1 MPYTQLNNLDFVNI
15 KTALKDYMRA
25 QTDFTD
31 YDFEGSALSNLL
43 DVLAYNTYY
52 TAFNTNMVANEM
64 FLDSATLR
72 DNVVSLAK
80 NLGYVPKSITAP
92 KAVVDLELTFTGGT
106 PPTSVTLTAGSGFV
120 SNYDGSLYRF
130 VVTEDTKVSVAN
142 NVASFTNL
150 SIYEGSYLTTNTTI
164 DTTLKN
170 QRFIIENSGVDT
182 NTLKVRVY
190 QAVNSS
196 VYDDYAVASNI
207 LDIGATDKV
216 FFISE
221 QEDENYEIFFGDGVL
236 GKKLEN
242 GNVVQI
248 SYVVTNGEVTNGAKT
263 FTFNGLLEDQNDT
276 PVTTPFGITSLT
288 TVSNAS
294 GGAVIE
300 TIEKIKYNAPKFYGS
315 QNRAVTQN
323 DYKAIVRNLYPAVSD
338 IIVFG
343 GEDQEPPAYGKVF
356 LSVKPTEAAALSA
369 FTKRDLKEKLKK
381 HTVASIRPEFVDP
394 SILYLELTSDVYYD
408 VNKTKL
414 LPAEMAAKTST
425 SVTEYLK
432 TSGTE
437 KFNGKFRYS
446 KFIGVIDN
454 ADRAINS
461 NDTDVTMRKDFIAQ
475 INASSYY
482 EVCYGNSFLID
493 CNNPVV
499 TSTGMTTFE
508 FPNYTSYLEDR
519 DGKLVLYRLDSIT
532 GEKIL
537 LNDSI
542 GTVDYTK
549 GEIKMNDFT
558 ILKGTFS
565 DNRIELRVK
574 PANKDIEVKR
584 EMYLDVD
591 ISKSKFVAYK
601 EE

>member
-1 MPYTQLNNLDFVNI
+1 MPYTQLNNLDFTDI
-15 KTALKDYMRA
+15 KTALRDYMRA

-31 YDFEGSALSNLL
+31 YDFEGSALSNIL

-52 TAFNTNMVANEM
+52 TAFNTNMVVNEM

-80 NLGYVPKSITAP
+80 QLGYTPKSITSP
-92 KAVVDLELTFTGGT
+92 KAVVDLVLTFTGGNT
-106 PPTSVTLTAGSGFV
+106 PSSVTLKAGSGFV

-130 VVTEDTKVSVAN
+130 ILTEDTKVSVAN
-142 NVASFTNL
+142 NIASFTEL
-150 SIYEGSYLTTNTTI
+150 SIYEGSQITTNTTV
-164 DTTLKN
+164 DSTLNN
-170 QRFIIENSGVDT
+170 QRFIIENNGVDT
-182 NTLKVRVY
+182 NTVSVKVFES
-190 QAVNSS
+190 ANSS

-207 LDIGATDKV
+207 LDIGSTDKV

-221 QEDENYEIFFGDGVL
+221 TEDENYEIFFGDGVL
-236 GKKLEN
+236 GKKLN
-242 GNVVQI
+242 DGNVVQI
-248 SYVVTNGEVTNGAKT
+248 SYVVTNGDVINGART
-263 FTFNGLLEDQNDT
+263 FTFNGLLEDQNGT
-276 PVTTPFGITSLT
+276 PVTTPFGITSIT
-288 TVSNAS
+288 TSSVAS
-294 GGAVIE
+294 GGAAIE
-300 TIEKIKYNAPKFYGS
+300 SIDKIKFNAPKFYGS
-315 QNRAVTQN
+315 QNRAVTAN
-323 DYKAIVRNLYPAVSD
+323 DYKAIVRNLYPSISD

-343 GEDQEPPAYGKVF
+343 GEDQVPPAYGKVF
-356 LSVKPTEAAALSA
+356 LSIKPTEAASLSA
-369 FTKRDLKEKLKK
+369 FTKNDLKDKLKK

-394 SILYLELTSDVYYD
+394 SILYLELTSNIYYD
-408 VNKTKL
+408 VNKTKF
-414 LPAEMAAKTST
+414 LPAEIAAKASST
-425 SVTEYLK
+425 VTEYLK

-446 KFIGVIDN
+446 KFITVIDS
-454 ADRAINS
+454 ADRSINS

-475 INASSYY
+475 INSSSYY
-482 EVCYGNSFLID
+482 EVCYGNPFLID

-499 TSTGMTTFE
+499 TSTGMTVFE
-508 FPNYTSYLEDR
+508 YPNVTSYLEDR
-519 DGKLVLYRLDSIT
+519 SGKLVLYRLDSIT

-542 GTVDYTK
+542 GIVDYDK
-549 GEIKMNDFT
+549 GEITMTDFT

>member
-1 MPYTQLNNLDFVNI
+1 MPYTQLNNLDFTDI
-15 KTALKDYMRA
+15 KTALRDYMRA

-31 YDFEGSALSNLL
+31 YDFEGSALSNIL

-52 TAFNTNMVANEM
+52 TAFNTNMVVNEM

-80 NLGYVPKSITAP
+80 QLGYTPKSITSP
-92 KAVVDLELTFTGGT
+92 KAVVDLVLTFTGGNT
-106 PPTSVTLTAGSGFV
+106 PSSVTLKAGSGFV

-130 VVTEDTKVSVAN
+130 VLTEDTKVSVAN
-142 NVASFTNL
+142 NIASFTEL
-150 SIYEGSYLTTNTTI
+150 SIYEGSQITTNTTV
-164 DTTLKN
+164 DSTLNN
-170 QRFIIENSGVDT
+170 QRFIIENNGVDT
-182 NTLKVRVY
+182 NTVSVKVFES
-190 QAVNSS
+190 ANSS

-207 LDIGATDKV
+207 LDIGSTDKV

-221 QEDENYEIFFGDGVL
+221 TEDENYEIFFGDGVL
-236 GKKLEN
+236 GKKLN
-242 GNVVQI
+242 DGNVVQI
-248 SYVVTNGEVTNGAKT
+248 SYVVTNGDVTNGART
-263 FTFNGLLEDQNDT
+263 FTFNGLLEDQNGT
-276 PVTTPFGITSLT
+276 PVTTPFGITSIT
-288 TVSNAS
+288 TSSVAS
-294 GGAVIE
+294 GGAAIE
-300 TIEKIKYNAPKFYGS
+300 SIDKIKFNAPKFYGS
-315 QNRAVTQN
+315 QNRAVTAN
-323 DYKAIVRNLYPAVSD
+323 DYKAIVRNLYPSISD

-343 GEDQEPPAYGKVF
+343 GEDQVPPAYGKVF
-356 LSVKPTEAAALSA
+356 LSIKPTEAASLSA
-369 FTKRDLKEKLKK
+369 FTKNDLKDKLKK

-394 SILYLELTSDVYYD
+394 SILYLELTSNIYYD
-408 VNKTKL
+408 VNKTKF
-414 LPAEMAAKTST
+414 LPAEIAAKASST
-425 SVTEYLK
+425 VTEYLK

-446 KFIGVIDN
+446 KFITVIDS

-475 INASSYY
+475 INSSSYY
-482 EVCYGNSFLID
+482 EVCYGNPFLID

-499 TSTGMTTFE
+499 TSTGMTVFE
-508 FPNYTSYLEDR
+508 YPNVTSYLEDR
-519 DGKLVLYRLDSIT
+519 SGKLVLYRLDSIT

-542 GTVDYTK
+542 GIVDYDK
-549 GEIKMNDFT
+549 GEITMTDFT